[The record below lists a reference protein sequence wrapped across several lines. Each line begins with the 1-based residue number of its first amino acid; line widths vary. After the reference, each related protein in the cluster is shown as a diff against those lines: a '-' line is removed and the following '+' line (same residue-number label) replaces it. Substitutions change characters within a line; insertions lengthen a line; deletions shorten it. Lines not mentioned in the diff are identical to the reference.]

1 MNARFSRVM
10 REKLPRAITPKRSKW
25 AVFQGFLVPI
35 ALACLMLEINC
46 MMAKPSVNNSDAD
59 RSHMS
64 EPTKYIVRCCELRKR
79 RMVKSAPV
87 SVRPRVRVNVHN

>member
-1 MNARFSRVM
+1 MGH
-10 REKLPRAITPKRSKW
+10 LTG
-25 AVFQGFLVPI
+25 VFGSI
-35 ALACLMLEINC
+35 ALACLMLEINY
-46 MMAKPSVNNSDAD
+46 MMAKPPMNKSETD

-87 SVRPRVRVNVHN
+87 SVRPRARVNVQN